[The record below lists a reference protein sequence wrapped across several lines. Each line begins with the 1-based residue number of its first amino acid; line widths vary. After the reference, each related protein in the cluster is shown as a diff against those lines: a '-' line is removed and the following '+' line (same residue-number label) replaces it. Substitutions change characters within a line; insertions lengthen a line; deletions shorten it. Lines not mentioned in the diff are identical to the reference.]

1 MEGIQK
7 SNKNQ
12 YINQKNNQRLLNLQL
27 VFHKFLKINLNQD
40 TPKYKAVK
48 LVFSEVMEEYY
59 SNSNNP
65 VSLKRTN
72 PMHMPTGDEE
82 LDPRTLVRFQNNPS
96 IRNDGNDVNMD
107 YEMSQQAE
115 AELRYKLLSQI
126 AGKKVTGLVDLTKT
140 QAQ

>member
-1 MEGIQK
+1 MIGIFDK
-7 SNKNQ
+7 TKVNDLNFALDTLSV
-12 YINQKNNQRLLNLQL
+12 KNNGISRN
-27 VFHKFLKINLNQD
+27 IANQD

-72 PMHMPTGDEE
+72 PMHMPVGDEE

-96 IRNDGNDVNMD
+96 LRNDGNDVNLD

>member
-1 MEGIQK
+1 MIGIFEK
-7 SNKNQ
+7 TKVNDLNFALDTLS
-12 YINQKNNQRLLNLQL
+12 IKNNSISRN
-27 VFHKFLKINLNQD
+27 IANQD

-72 PMHMPTGDEE
+72 SMHMSTGDES

-96 IRNDGNDVNMD
+96 IKNDGNDVNLD

-126 AGKKVTGLVDLTKT
+126 AGKRVTGLVELAKT
-140 QAQ
+140 QY

>member
-1 MEGIQK
+1 MIGIFDK
-7 SNKNQ
+7 TKVNDLNFALDTLSV
-12 YINQKNNQRLLNLQL
+12 KNNGISRN
-27 VFHKFLKINLNQD
+27 IANQD

-72 PMHMPTGDEE
+72 PMHMPVGDEE

-96 IRNDGNDVNMD
+96 IRNDGNDVNLD

-126 AGKKVTGLVDLTKT
+126 AGKKVTGLVNLTKT
-140 QAQ
+140 QPQ

>member
-1 MEGIQK
+1 MIGIFDK
-7 SNKNQ
+7 TKVNDLNFALDTLSV
-12 YINQKNNQRLLNLQL
+12 KNNGISRN
-27 VFHKFLKINLNQD
+27 IANQD

-65 VSLKRTN
+65 VTLKRTN
-72 PMHMPTGDEE
+72 PMHMSIGDEE

-96 IRNDGNDVNMD
+96 TRNDGNDVNMD
-107 YEMSQQAE
+107 YEMSQQAD

>member
-1 MEGIQK
+1 MIGIFDK
-7 SNKNQ
+7 TKVNDLNFALDTLSV
-12 YINQKNNQRLLNLQL
+12 KNNGISRN
-27 VFHKFLKINLNQD
+27 IANQD

-65 VSLKRTN
+65 VTLKRTN
-72 PMHMPTGDEE
+72 SMHMSIGDEE

-96 IRNDGNDVNMD
+96 TRNDGNDVNMD
-107 YEMSQQAE
+107 YEMSQQAD

-126 AGKKVTGLVDLTKT
+126 AGKKVTGLVNLTKT

>member
-1 MEGIQK
+1 MIGIFDK
-7 SNKNQ
+7 TKVNDLNFALDTLSV
-12 YINQKNNQRLLNLQL
+12 KNNGISRN
-27 VFHKFLKINLNQD
+27 IANQD

-72 PMHMPTGDEE
+72 PMHMPVGDEE

-96 IRNDGNDVNMD
+96 TRNDGNDVNMD

-126 AGKKVTGLVDLTKT
+126 AGKKVTGLVNLTKT
-140 QAQ
+140 QPQ

>member
-1 MEGIQK
+1 MIGIFDK
-7 SNKNQ
+7 TKVNDLNFALDTLSV
-12 YINQKNNQRLLNLQL
+12 KNNGISRN
-27 VFHKFLKINLNQD
+27 IANQD

-59 SNSNNP
+59 SNANNP

-72 PMHMPTGDEE
+72 SMHMPLGDEE
-82 LDPRTLVRFQNNPS
+82 LGPRTLVRFQNNPS
-96 IRNDGNDVNMD
+96 IKNDGNDVNLD

-126 AGKKVTGLVDLTKT
+126 AGKKVTGLVELTRT

>member
-1 MEGIQK
+1 MIGIFDK
-7 SNKNQ
+7 TKVNDLNFALDTLSV
-12 YINQKNNQRLLNLQL
+12 KNNGISRN
-27 VFHKFLKINLNQD
+27 IANQD

-72 PMHMPTGDEE
+72 PMHMPVGDEE
-82 LDPRTLVRFQNNPS
+82 LDPRTVVRFQNNPS
-96 IRNDGNDVNMD
+96 IRNDGNDVNLD

-115 AELRYKLLSQI
+115 AELRYKMLSQI

>member
-1 MEGIQK
+1 MIGIFDK
-7 SNKNQ
+7 TKVNDLNFALDTLSV
-12 YINQKNNQRLLNLQL
+12 KNNGISRN
-27 VFHKFLKINLNQD
+27 IANQD

-59 SNSNNP
+59 SNANNP

-72 PMHMPTGDEE
+72 SMHMPLGDEE
-82 LDPRTLVRFQNNPS
+82 LDPMTLVRFQNNPS
-96 IRNDGNDVNMD
+96 IKNDGNDVNLD

-126 AGKKVTGLVDLTKT
+126 AGKKVTGLVELTRT

>member
-1 MEGIQK
+1 MIGIFDK
-7 SNKNQ
+7 TKVNDLNFALDTLSV
-12 YINQKNNQRLLNLQL
+12 KNNGISRN
-27 VFHKFLKINLNQD
+27 IANQD

-72 PMHMPTGDEE
+72 PMHMPVGDEE

-96 IRNDGNDVNMD
+96 IRNDGNDVNLD

-115 AELRYKLLSQI
+115 AELRYKMLSQI